1 MESKPKFEF
10 VVNVAYFE
18 IYNEIMTNLLP
29 DNGNIMKQC
38 PDITFQKDSKY

>member
-10 VVNVAYFE
+10 VVNVTYFE

-38 PDITFQKDSKY
+38 HITFQKDSKY